1 MKKIL
6 VLALFVAAIS
16 GCSSVKNGEKTSTVT
31 ASGTIEKPGITT
43 FQYGTHL
50 LKADHKTY
58 ALKSGTINLDLY
70 LDKNVTI
77 KGKKVAGYPV
87 DGGPELVDVTLVRF

>member
-16 GCSSVKNGEKTSTVT
+16 GCGSVKNGERTSTVT

-50 LKADHKTY
+50 LKADRKTY
-58 ALKSGTINLDLY
+58 ALKSGTINLDSY
-70 LDKNVTI
+70 LDKKVTI

>member
-6 VLALFVAAIS
+6 ILSLFVAVIS
-16 GCSSVKNGEKTSTVT
+16 GCSSMNNANRGAAVT
-31 ASGTIEKPGITT
+31 ASGTIEKIGMST

-50 LKADHKTY
+50 LKADNKTY
-58 ALKSGTINLDLY
+58 ALKSGSINLDTY
-70 LDKNVTI
+70 LDKKVTI

-87 DGGPELVDVTLVRF
+87 DGGPELVDVTLVKF